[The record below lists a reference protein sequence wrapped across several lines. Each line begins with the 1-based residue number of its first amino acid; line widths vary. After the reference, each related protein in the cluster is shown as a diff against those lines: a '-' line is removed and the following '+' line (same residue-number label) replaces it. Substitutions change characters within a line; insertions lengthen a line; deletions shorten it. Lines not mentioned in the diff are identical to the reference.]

1 MNYYGVRTIERFI
14 AELEAF
20 FKIKLIENKLEKY
33 LKKKNVSCYKLLTYD
48 LIFWIVSLIITVY
61 FLKDYIEEYLDNI
74 YSNLSV

>member
-33 LKKKNVSCYKLLTYD
+33 LKKRMYHVTNY
-48 LIFWIVSLIITVY
+48 
-61 FLKDYIEEYLDNI
+61 
-74 YSNLSV
+74 